1 MSPADAPDEMAREL
15 SQGPDA
21 VESTLAEVGRR
32 RSELGPMIAADGR
45 VVLVGTGASLA
56 GARTA
61 APLWRAQRRREV
73 LVRQSSE
80 VALNDLDGHHFAAAD
95 LVIAVSQSGASP
107 ETLAAARQAAALG
120 CRVLGVTA
128 HGDAPLSA
136 AASHTLV
143 VQSGEE
149 RGASTKS
156 ALATLAALLGL
167 AGLLPVDGE
176 RRAAVAGRLR
186 TIAGS
191 PREAEASSLLLADA
205 RRVWFIGFGAALGI
219 AEAGALLWHE
229 KVVRQAMATTPSE
242 LRHGP
247 IEAIGAGD
255 AVVLIDVDPPDPRR
269 EAYLALLR
277 GELAQLGAGIVEL
290 PPAVEDEEPAART
303 LAALLRLQQLAH
315 ATALA
320 AGTYRD
326 GFAVLRRIVTAADEL
341 FER

>member
-32 RSELGPMIAADGR
+32 RSELGPLTAADGR

-56 GARTA
+56 VARTA
-61 APLWRAQRRREV
+61 APLWRARHRRDL

-80 VALNDLDGHHFAAAD
+80 IALGDLDGYRLMASD
-95 LVIAVSQSGASP
+95 LVIAISQSGASP

-120 CRVLGVTA
+120 CRVLGITA
-128 HGDAPLSA
+128 HGDAPLPA

-149 RGASTKS
+149 GGASTKS

-176 RRAAVAGRLR
+176 GPAAVAERLR
-186 TIAGS
+186 TIGGSAG
-191 PREAEASSLLLADA
+191 EAQASSLLLADA
-205 RRVWFIGFGAALGI
+205 RHVWFIGFGAALGI

-247 IEAIGAGD
+247 VEAIGGRD

-277 GELAQLGAGIVEL
+277 AELAQLGAALVEL
-290 PPAVEDEEPAART
+290 PPAAEDEQPAARA

-341 FER
+341 LEG

>member
-1 MSPADAPDEMAREL
+1 MRRTDALDEMAREL

-32 RSELGPMIAADGR
+32 RSELGSLIAAGGR
-45 VVLVGTGASLA
+45 LVLVGTGASLA
-56 GARTA
+56 VARTA
-61 APLWRAQRRREV
+61 APLWRARHRREV

-80 VALNDLDGHHFAAAD
+80 IALGDLDGDRFMASD
-95 LVIAVSQSGASP
+95 LVIAISQSGASP

-120 CRVLGVTA
+120 CRVLGITA
-128 HGDAPLSA
+128 HGEAPLSA
-136 AASHTLV
+136 AASQTLV

-176 RRAAVAGRLR
+176 WPAAVAARLR
-186 TIAGS
+186 AIAAS
-191 PREAEASSLLLADA
+191 AREAEASSLVLADA
-205 RRVWFIGFGAALGI
+205 RQAWFIGFGAALGI
-219 AEAGALLWHE
+219 AETGALLWHE

-247 IEAIGAGD
+247 VEAIGGRD

-277 GELAQLGAGIVEL
+277 AELAQLGAALVEL
-290 PPAVEDEEPAART
+290 PPAAEDEQPAARA

-341 FER
+341 LEG